1 MNSKLHQ
8 HRQSICCPVTELYG
22 KIAGGPCISSRPNS
36 DPCWL
41 VVSCYLFMN
50 VAIIAAAGSGSRM
63 GGKRPKQFLELAG
76 VPIIFHALMAFERCD
91 AIHQIVTVL
100 SASETAD
107 FLSIAKEH
115 GIQKLARVVPGGA
128 TRAASV
134 LQGLRAV
141 ESETEVVAV
150 HDGVRP
156 FVTSDDIA
164 RTVQAAEL
172 EGAAILVSTPVDT
185 IKEVKD
191 EVIVRTLDRCTIR
204 YALTPQCFDYKL
216 LRRAYEQVDI
226 LDASFTDEASVVER
240 LGVKIVTVEGSARN
254 IKITRPEDLVIAEAI
269 LKSVSSEQ

>member
-1 MNSKLHQ
+1 MSHFLIRYPALQ
-8 HRQSICCPVTELYG
+8 MYG
-22 KIAGGPCISSRPNS
+22 KIASGPLYKFSSNS

-41 VVSCYLFMN
+41 VVNCHLFMN

-76 VPIIFHALMAFERCD
+76 VPIIFHALIAFERCD
-91 AIHQIVTVL
+91 AIHQIITVL
-100 SASETAD
+100 SAGEIAD
-107 FLSIAKEH
+107 FLSIAKRH
-115 GIQKLARVVPGGA
+115 GIQKLVAVVPGGE

-134 LQGLRAV
+134 LQGLRAA

-156 FVTSDDIA
+156 FVTSDEIA
-164 RTVQAAEL
+164 RTVQAAKL

-185 IKEVKD
+185 IKEVND
-191 EVIVRTLDRCTIR
+191 GVIARTLDRCTIR
-204 YALTPQCFDYKL
+204 YALTPQCFDYQL
-216 LRRAYEQVDI
+216 LRRAYEQ
-226 LDASFTDEASVVER
+226 LDVSDATFTDEASVVEP

-269 LKSVSSEQ
+269 LKSVSSEP